1 MSCRTPVWLALL
13 ASGALMSGCVS
24 SGGII
29 PSDLPVPPGVT
40 VDVSEESFAIFGRSP
55 QAIYQSL
62 NQRGPA
68 NGGRIVWGLHS
79 WRFNWAT
86 QWERS
91 ADACRV
97 GDLDLSM
104 STTITV
110 PRWTQR
116 AGSDIELQEMWD
128 EFEMLL
134 RKHEEDHRA
143 FALEAIRD
151 LHRAILSVT
160 APDCETAGR
169 RIRAQTDVIME
180 RYEALNRD
188 YDERETLT
196 WPPRR

>member
-1 MSCRTPVWLALL
+1 VKRIPHIHLTRLAVVTLL
-13 ASGALMSGCVS
+13 SGCAS
-24 SGGII
+24 SGSFI
-29 PSDLPVPPGVT
+29 PSDLPVPEGVT
-40 VDVSEESFAIFGRSP
+40 VDVSEESFAIFGRTP

-68 NGGRIVWGLHS
+68 NGGRIVWGLHN

-86 QWERS
+86 QWERT
-91 ADACRV
+91 ADSCRV

-116 AGSDIELQEMWD
+116 AGSAFALQEMWD

-151 LHRAILSVT
+151 LHRAILSVQ

-180 RYEALNRD
+180 RYRALNRA

>member
-1 MSCRTPVWLALL
+1 VWLALL

-68 NGGRIVWGLHS
+68 NGGR
-79 WRFNWAT
+79 FTWAT

-134 RKHEEDHRA
+134 RKHEEDHRVRA
-143 FALEAIRD
+143 RGDPGPSPSDPLGDGPGLRD
-151 LHRAILSVT
+151 GG
-160 APDCETAGR
+160 APDSRSDRCDHGALRGSQPRLR
-169 RIRAQTDVIME
+169 RT
-180 RYEALNRD
+180 RD
-188 YDERETLT
+188 PYLAASAVTLAT
-196 WPPRR
+196 R